1 MRIRMPL
8 IIEETVLAKIDE
20 IAGEKHRRA
29 ATIEKALREFIEREE
44 KKGRGK
50 PPAEK
55 LPAKPMAKSMAKPA
69 AKPIAKPITKPNT
82 KSIAKPIAKPMAK
95 APARPPAK
103 SPAKVGASARR

>member
-50 PPAEK
+50 PPAEN
-55 LPAKPMAKSMAKPA
+55 LPAKPMAKSMARPV
-69 AKPIAKPITKPNT
+69 AKPVTKPVTKPVAKASAKPV
-82 KSIAKPIAKPMAK
+82 AK
-95 APARPPAK
+95 APVRPPAK
-103 SPAKVGASARR
+103 SPAKATASARR